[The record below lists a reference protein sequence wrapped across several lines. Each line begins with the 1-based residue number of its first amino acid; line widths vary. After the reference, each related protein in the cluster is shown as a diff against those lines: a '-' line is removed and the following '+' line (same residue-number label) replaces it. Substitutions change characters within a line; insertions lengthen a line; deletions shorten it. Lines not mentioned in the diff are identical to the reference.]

1 MIDACFHSGSNAEAG
16 FSAEQELVENVPAIL
31 CLGIREVILN
41 SSPDLLVI
49 EIPAEEAR
57 HI

>member
-1 MIDACFHSGSNAEAG
+1 MTDARFHSGSNAEAG
-16 FSAEQELVENVPAIL
+16 FSTEREVVEKVPAIP

-49 EIPAEEAR
+49 EIPAEEAH